1 MHQLTDLIRSDMKPA
16 LGVTEP
22 GAIAYAAAK
31 ARSCLTEPVQSIHVT
46 MNSGMYKNA
55 FTCGIPNSTH
65 FGAAYAAALGA
76 IAGNA
81 GLELEALRDI
91 TPEDNETAR
100 RAGRERKRL
109 ASASAEITSRI
120 YICATVRA
128 GGREASV
135 TIEDSHTNIT
145 RIESDGKVLF
155 ERTAQTEQ
163 EVGEMRKSTDIRS
176 VNCWITSGLSM
187 FRSFRFCTRPFA

>member
-55 FTCGIPNSTH
+55 FTCGIPNSLH

-76 IAGNA
+76 IAGKA
-81 GLELEALRDI
+81 ELELEALRDI
-91 TPEDNETAR
+91 TPADNEA
-100 RAGRERKRL
+100 AEALVKEGKV
-109 ASASAEITSRI
+109 SVSVSEITSRI
-120 YICATVRA
+120 YIRATVRA
-128 GGREASV
+128 GGQGSV
-135 TIEDSHTNIT
+135 RHDRRQPHQYHQH
-145 RIESDGKVLF
+145 RIRRQGPFRTHGADGAGG
-155 ERTAQTEQ
+155 R
-163 EVGEMRKSTDIRS
+163 RKCGNPPIYAR
-176 VNCWITSGLSM
+176 
-187 FRSFRFCTRPFA
+187 

>member
-91 TPEDNETAR
+91 TPEDNETA
-100 RAGRERKRL
+100 AALVG
-109 ASASAEITSRI
+109 SGNVSISVGEITSRI
-120 YICATVRA
+120 YICA
-128 GGREASV
+128 GR
-135 TIEDSHTNIT
+135 
-145 RIESDGKVLF
+145 VL
-155 ERTAQTEQ
+155 RNQH
-163 EVGEMRKSTDIRS
+163 
-176 VNCWITSGLSM
+176 
-187 FRSFRFCTRPFA
+187 